1 MIVFIIN
8 KLAINFNKPMSLIY
22 IHLSDIHFGQEK
34 GGDLYIHDDVK
45 EQILTD
51 AREYVIGL
59 KNGKADGIIVSG
71 DIAYAGKQQEYV
83 NAGKWLDRLTAA
95 VGCDVT
101 DVQVVPGNHDIDRDK
116 ITAITQTTIDDIIKN
131 GDDALDKYL
140 ANEDDREFI
149 YKQFASYREFAE
161 GYDCPLDTDGKV
173 SKSKTFTIAPDRRLK
188 FLGVNTALICSKSKV
203 EMGGLILGRRQR
215 VIPTEPGLETVV
227 IAHHPLHWLQD
238 SEDANKY
245 IRNRARVLISGHEH
259 TPSHKLEKIDES
271 ADLLLLAS
279 GAAVPPG
286 LDPKFNYCY
295 NILEF
300 DWQEKNDALVLNVHC
315 RAWDDDSKKFV
326 ADTIHFENGNMT
338 YNLNCPNFKKLPV
351 TCIEK
356 DKQDIVAESNK
367 VFETSTME
375 FSVVDKAGGV
385 LEEKEFHLVLLRFF
399 RDLSSAERFSVLNEL
414 GAIPI
419 DWTDRLTHTLERA
432 VFDKLVQDGKLQE
445 LHEKINQLLQ
455 QK

>member
-1 MIVFIIN
+1 
-8 KLAINFNKPMSLIY
+8 MSHTY

-34 GGDLYIHDDVK
+34 GGDLYIHDDIK

-51 AREYVIGL
+51 AREFVIGL
-59 KNGKADGIIVSG
+59 GNGKADGIIVSG
-71 DIAYAGKQQEYV
+71 DIAFAGKQKEYES
-83 NAGKWLDRLTAA
+83 AGKWLDRLTAA
-95 VGCDVT
+95 AGCDVT

-116 ITAITQTTIDDIIKN
+116 ITAITQNTIDDIIEH

-140 ANEDDREFI
+140 DDEADREFI
-149 YKQFASYREFAE
+149 YKQFAAYREFAE
-161 GYDCPLDTDGKV
+161 GYDCPLDADGKI
-173 SKSKTFTIAPDRRLK
+173 SKSKTIEIAPCRRLK
-188 FLGVNTALICSKSKV
+188 FLGVNTALICSKSKA
-203 EMGGLILGRRQR
+203 EMSGLILGRRQR

-238 SEDANKY
+238 SDDANKY

-259 TPSHKLEKIDES
+259 TPSHKCEKISDD

-286 LDPKFNYCY
+286 LDTSFNYCY

-300 DWQEKNDALVLNVHC
+300 SWQEKNDALVLTIHGRV
-315 RAWDDDSKKFV
+315 WDDESKRFV
-326 ADTIHFENGNMT
+326 ADSVNFTNGSET
-338 YNLNCPNFKKLPV
+338 FVLNCPNFKKLPV
-351 TCIEK
+351 TCNEK
-356 DKQDIVAESNK
+356 SNVETVADNK

-375 FSVVDKAGGV
+375 FSVVDKTGGI

-399 RDLSSAERFSVLNEL
+399 RDLSSAERFNVLNEL
-414 GAIPI
+414 GAIPK
-419 DWTDRLTHTLERA
+419 DWTERLTHSLERA
-432 VFDKLVQDGKLQE
+432 IFDKLVQDGKLQE

-455 QK
+455 KK